1 MYDNLDKE
9 TLLKNIMSLDFSIND
24 LSLYLDTH
32 PNDRN
37 ALDKHLEYVK
47 KYNEL
52 VSIYENKFG
61 PLTLYTE
68 QNTWEWGET
77 MWPWERRAR

>member
-32 PNDRN
+32 PDDRN
-37 ALDKHLEYVK
+37 ALSKHLNFCYGNGIVYRMHGK
-47 KYNEL
+47 QY
-52 VSIYENKFG
+52 
-61 PLTLYTE
+61 
-68 QNTWEWGET
+68 
-77 MWPWERRAR
+77 

>member
-1 MYDNLDKE
+1 MCDDMDKE
-9 TLLKNIMSLDFSIND
+9 TLLKQIMALDFAIND

-32 PNDRN
+32 PDCKVS
-37 ALDKHLEYVK
+37 LEKHSEYVK

-52 VSIYENKFG
+52 VSIYESKFG

-68 QNTWEWGET
+68 QNTWEWIDGP
-77 MWPWERRAR
+77 WPWERRAK

>member
-32 PNDRN
+32 PDDRN
-37 ALDKHLEYVK
+37 ALDKHSEYVK

-52 VSIYENKFG
+52 VSIYESKFG

-68 QNTWEWGET
+68 QNTWEWIDGL
-77 MWPWERRAR
+77 WPWERRAR

>member
-1 MYDNLDKE
+1 MFDDMDKE
-9 TLLKNIMSLDFSIND
+9 KLLKNIMSLDFSIND

-32 PNDRN
+32 PEERA
-37 ALDKHLEYVK
+37 ALEKHSEYVK

-52 VSIYENKFG
+52 VTVYENKFG

-68 QNTWEWGET
+68 QNSWEWNDGP
-77 MWPWERRAR
+77 WPWERRAR